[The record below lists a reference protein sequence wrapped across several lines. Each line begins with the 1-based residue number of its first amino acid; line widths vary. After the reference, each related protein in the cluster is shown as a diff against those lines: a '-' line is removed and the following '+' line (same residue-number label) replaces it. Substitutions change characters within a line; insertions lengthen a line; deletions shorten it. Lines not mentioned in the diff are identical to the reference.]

1 MTDSADH
8 PITTEDQGRQ
18 IAPPFKGDM
27 LAKSI
32 TAGVAISTINHMG
45 RSMISTL
52 AKHPL
57 LMFGFGLTAGYF
69 VGKYRKEIISM
80 AEQTADQ
87 GKSFILRQK
96 ENLLDLIAESQES
109 EEEQD
114 ASK

>member
-1 MTDSADH
+1 MTDSTDH
-8 PITTEDQGRQ
+8 QITTTDKGRQ

-32 TAGVAISTINHMG
+32 TTGVVVTTINHMG
-45 RSMISTL
+45 RSMVSTL

-96 ENLLDLIAESQES
+96 ENLVDMIAESQES

>member
-8 PITTEDQGRQ
+8 QITTVDKGRQ
-18 IAPPFKGDM
+18 IAPPFKGDV

-32 TAGVAISTINHMG
+32 TTGVVVSTINHMG
-45 RSMISTL
+45 RSMVSSL

-96 ENLLDLIAESQES
+96 ENLLDLIAEC